1 MEHHVL
7 SKLCNHNSGK
17 TAGLRGHF
25 CISPSCNNQ
34 FCLQNLRISEYF
46 IDRQGELYTVDF
58 HSLLLSSK
66 RFFVVWLAAL
76 TQENPPVSR
85 DIWFCK
91 AL

>member
-1 MEHHVL
+1 ML

-34 FCLQNLRISEYF
+34 FYLQNLRISEYF

-58 HSLLLSSK
+58 HSLLSSK
-66 RFFVVWLAAL
+66 LFFVVWLAAL